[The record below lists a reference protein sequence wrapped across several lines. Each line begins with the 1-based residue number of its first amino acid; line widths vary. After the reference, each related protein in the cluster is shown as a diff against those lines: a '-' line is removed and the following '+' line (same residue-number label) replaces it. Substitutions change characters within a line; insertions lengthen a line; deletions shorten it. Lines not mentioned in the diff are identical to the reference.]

1 MSISSVGG
9 QSSVQ
14 NLLLNDLKKS
24 GLSSDVAEQVDSEIK
39 SVFDSLSSSGT
50 KASPTDVR
58 SAIEAKLKEDVE
70 SGSLSQD
77 QADQVLSALDE
88 FEKQLKQSGGPQGTS
103 GAGGQGPDATELFK
117 KLDSDGDGKV
127 TKDEFVAGR
136 PDNVS
141 EEDAASFYNKI
152 AEESGGDAETGLS
165 EDQFTTGMQKAGPPP
180 GPPPGGGAP
189 PAGASDEEDDDE
201 DDTTSS
207 TSSTTSSSAQSLQDI
222 LKALTEGN
230 SDSTDTASY
239 LNKLLSGKLVDTS
252 A

>member
-14 NLLLNDLKKS
+14 NLLLNDLRKS
-24 GLSSDVAEQVDSEIK
+24 GLSSDLAEQVDSEIK

-50 KASPTDVR
+50 RASPTDVR
-58 SAIEAKLKEDVE
+58 SAIEAKLKDDVE
-70 SGSLSQD
+70 AGSLTQD

-88 FEKQLKQSGGPQGTS
+88 FEKQLKQNGGPQGAS
-103 GAGGQGPDATELFK
+103 GGGRGADPTELFK

-127 TKDEFVAGR
+127 SKDEFVAGR

-141 EEDAASFYNKI
+141 EEDAASFYDKI
-152 AEESGGDAETGLS
+152 AKESGGDAETGLS
-165 EDQFTTGMQKAGPPP
+165 EDQFAAGMQKAGPSP
-180 GPPPGGGAP
+180 GAP
-189 PAGASDEEDDDE
+189 PAGASKDDDE
-201 DDTTSS
+201 DDTS
-207 TSSTTSSSAQSLQDI
+207 TSSSAQSLQDI
-222 LKALTEGN
+222 LKALTQDS